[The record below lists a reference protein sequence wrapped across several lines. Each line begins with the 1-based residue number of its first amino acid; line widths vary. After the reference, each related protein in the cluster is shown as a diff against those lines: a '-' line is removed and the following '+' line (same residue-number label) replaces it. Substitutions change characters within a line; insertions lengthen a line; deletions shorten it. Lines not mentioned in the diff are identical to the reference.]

1 MKKSLFAGALCLL
14 ASVAMPA
21 FGAGNPE
28 AGKGKAAIC
37 AACHGPAGDA
47 AVAEYPNLAGQ
58 HESYIAS
65 QLSNFKAG
73 ARENA
78 LMSPMAAPLSE
89 DDVADLAAY
98 YSTLPTKAGVAAE
111 GDIALGEN
119 IYRGGITSAQIPAC
133 IGCHGPSGSGN
144 PAANYPSLSGQNSAY
159 IMSSLKE
166 FRSGA
171 RTTDL
176 NEMMRVV
183 AHRMSD
189 AEIAAVGSYI
199 QGLH

>member
-1 MKKSLFAGALCLL
+1 MKKSLIAGALCIVAL
-14 ASVAMPA
+14 AAMPA

-28 AGKGKAAIC
+28 AGKGKAAVC

-47 AVAEYPNLAGQ
+47 AIVEYPNLAGQ
-58 HESYIAS
+58 HESYIAK
-65 QLSNFKAG
+65 QLSEFKAG
-73 ARENA
+73 TRENA
-78 LMSPMAAPLSE
+78 LMSPMAAPLSDE
-89 DDVADLAAY
+89 DIADLAAY

-111 GDIALGEN
+111 GDLALGEN

-144 PAANYPSLSGQNSAY
+144 PAAKYPSLSGQNSAY
-159 IMSSLKE
+159 IMSTLKE

-171 RTTDL
+171 RTNDL

-189 AEIAAVGSYI
+189 TEMAAVSSYI